1 MTHGVLAVVGLQLQ
15 HVALSVDEDGVVV
28 VGHPLQPELGAGR
41 RRHPAPCRIF
51 GHLPDGYIITPVT
64 EAQAKCLDPAS
75 TRLLPALRPRQRS
88 GRGPPRHSLPC
99 TIRRWDSALS
109 LLSAMTCL
117 TH

>member
-1 MTHGVLAVVGLQLQ
+1 MMHSGLAVVGLQLQ

-28 VGHPLQPELGAGR
+28 GGHHLQPELGAGR
-41 RRHPAPCRIF
+41 GRHLAPCRIF
-51 GHLPDGYIITPVT
+51 GNLAEGYIITPVT
-64 EAQAKCLDPAS
+64 KAQAKCLDLAS
-75 TRLLPALRPRQRS
+75 TRLLPAPRPRQRS
-88 GRGPPRHSLPC
+88 GRGPPHHSLPC